1 MASEEPGVRATPGPP
16 PRRTTRRRP
25 PAPLTPSGPFPIPT
39 IEGLTAAPKERY
51 PVDLAAE
58 VGRQLAGTRAPS
70 QAVLT
75 ALFEALYFASL
86 RTEEARPVTCTVV
99 WLAPDAAPPDPPA
112 PTPAH
117 RVRLAACD
125 RGAVVRLS
133 QPQPLTVATLIKLSA
148 AADPAATALAVAC
161 DGGERLGVW
170 GLVDQVR
177 PDDADAPRLGLFQA
191 TIAAPAHIVVTS
203 GGRAVASLIHGRLTR
218 RFHDVFR
225 RGPIHRALDPF
236 VARYVRRVRD
246 AIGAEGFGAEGA
258 AWERALRHLWLATLG
273 RLLLG
278 VQAYR
283 HGGALLLAPRF
294 DEGDLR
300 VVHGLRYRRLDD
312 ALVRLGATRVASA
325 AARDRLWRGYL
336 LDGGDHDLPADLH
349 LEEGRSTTAEAR
361 GQDEVTGCVRFV
373 ASLTRVDGCVALD
386 GDLGVHGFGVEIT
399 AGEDP
404 PAVLR
409 ALDAEG
415 THTDPVDPVHHG
427 TRHRSMM
434 RYCSNHPGAVGL
446 VVSQDGAVRAMIRVG
461 EAVVLWE
468 TIELVESAASTDGE
482 AD

>member
-1 MASEEPGVRATPGPP
+1 V
-16 PRRTTRRRP
+16 
-25 PAPLTPSGPFPIPT
+25 TPSGPFPIPA
-39 IEGLTAAPKERY
+39 IEGLAAATKERY
-51 PVDLAAE
+51 PVDLAVE
-58 VGRQLAGTRAPS
+58 VARQLAGTRAPS
-70 QAVLT
+70 QSVLT
-75 ALFEALYFASL
+75 ALFEVLYFASL

-99 WLAPDAAPPDPPA
+99 WLAPDAAPPDPPS
-112 PTPAH
+112 PSPAQ
-117 RVRLAACD
+117 VRLPACD

-148 AADPAATALAVAC
+148 AADPAAMALAVAA
-161 DGGERLGVW
+161 DGAERLGVW

-191 TIAAPAHIVVTS
+191 TIEAPAHIVVTS

-236 VARYVRRVRD
+236 VARYMRRVRD

-258 AWERALRHLWLATLG
+258 AWERALRHLWLASLG

-294 DEGDLR
+294 DEADLR

-312 ALVRLGATRVASA
+312 ALVRLGATRIASA
-325 AARDRLWRGYL
+325 AARDKLWRGYL
-336 LDGGDHDLPADLH
+336 LEDGDQDLPVDLH
-349 LEEGRSTTAEAR
+349 IEEGRSTSAEAR

-415 THTDPVDPVHHG
+415 THTEPVDPVHYG

-461 EAVVLWE
+461 DAVVLWE
-468 TIELVESAASTDGE
+468 TIELVESAASTDG